1 MVEVTLSD
9 PPSDE
14 RLRQLLAIAA
24 DQIRDQVESLAC
36 HYHDW
41 PSVANVGISEDG
53 RIAFHVHAC
62 CVAQQNRIEEV
73 IEGE

>member
-1 MVEVTLSD
+1 MVEVTVSD
-9 PPSDE
+9 APSDE
-14 RLRQLLAIAA
+14 RLRQLLSVTAE
-24 DQIRDQVESLAC
+24 QMRDQVETLAC

-41 PSVANVGISEDG
+41 PSMVNVGIRDDG
-53 RIAFHVHAC
+53 RITFNVHAC